1 MSNTID
7 GNEKYECVYLPWKKP
22 CMVIPWNMLIYAVE
36 LESLKITKKIK
47 YKRIWRSNPM

>member
-22 CMVIPWNMLIYAVE
+22 WDMLIYAVE
-36 LESLKITKKIK
+36 LENLKITKKIK